1 MFCKKKGTNL
11 SKTPKK
17 LNLNFSKL
25 QSDLM
30 SIFNFFEIIKNR
42 ITVQVFFAV
51 AVQGVKVN
59 SGKSLSSKFG
69 RIQCLYCNKRYI
81 SRKLLMSAVWKQKD
95 KDVAESWGC
104 HTSSPQKA
112 YFVDFLRARGVFLTL
127 WLQ

>member
-51 AVQGVKVN
+51 AV
-59 SGKSLSSKFG
+59 GK
-69 RIQCLYCNKRYI
+69 YI
-81 SRKLLMSAVWKQKD
+81 S
-95 KDVAESWGC
+95 
-104 HTSSPQKA
+104 
-112 YFVDFLRARGVFLTL
+112 FVNISKGICT
-127 WLQ
+127 